1 MKKHTLLQGIT
12 ILGAAAIT
20 SKLLGTLQKIPMQN
34 LAGDLTFG
42 IYSTV
47 YPFYTLIL
55 FLATAGLPIAVSKF
69 VAERYAEND
78 VVGKHNIL
86 KASVTFIGFT
96 SFAGFCIL
104 YFAAPTLADWIGNS
118 QTIPALRSVS
128 VALLIVPGLAV
139 LRGYFQGKQNMTPSA
154 KSQIIEQFVRV
165 IVILIVLFT
174 MTKTHFIPQDVAA
187 GAMYGSVAG
196 GFVALLY
203 MCWEWYRD
211 HHAHPH
217 EAFTKQS
224 TSYTFAYSFKTVLLY
239 ALPICLGAI
248 VPPILNIVDTFTLP
262 RMFQLQ
268 GFGEWGAMELYG
280 VYSRGLV
287 LTQFIILLFSSI
299 SVAIVPAMVAARARN
314 DDQEMGKQIATF
326 VRFTWYFGMA
336 ASVGLWMTAKPI
348 NVMLFEDEVGTTA
361 MAILGISVIFSVL
374 NIITTSFLQGW
385 GKERLPVYHLLIAVM
400 VKLIGNLLLV
410 PQYGVNGAA
419 ISMLAAFF
427 VAALLNTISLRHE
440 FKYLNLQRG
449 LFVIKTLIALLV
461 MSFVVWLTI
470 ISVHVFLPTMA
481 SDRFEATVSALLAI
495 VLGAT
500 VYIFTLLKVKAITP
514 ADFSVIPSVER
525 AMQNALDRLK
535 FPNDR
540 MSSEGE

>member
-1 MKKHTLLQGIT
+1 
-12 ILGAAAIT
+12 
-20 SKLLGTLQKIPMQN
+20 
-34 LAGDLTFG
+34 
-42 IYSTV
+42 
-47 YPFYTLIL
+47 
-55 FLATAGLPIAVSKF
+55 
-69 VAERYAEND
+69 
-78 VVGKHNIL
+78 
-86 KASVTFIGFT
+86 
-96 SFAGFCIL
+96 
-104 YFAAPTLADWIGNS
+104 
-118 QTIPALRSVS
+118 
-128 VALLIVPGLAV
+128 
-139 LRGYFQGKQNMTPSA
+139 
-154 KSQIIEQFVRV
+154 
-165 IVILIVLFT
+165 
-174 MTKTHFIPQDVAA
+174 
-187 GAMYGSVAG
+187 
-196 GFVALLY
+196 
-203 MCWEWYRD
+203 
-211 HHAHPH
+211 
-217 EAFTKQS
+217 
-224 TSYTFAYSFKTVLLY
+224 
-239 ALPICLGAI
+239 
-248 VPPILNIVDTFTLP
+248 
-262 RMFQLQ
+262 MFQLQ

-314 DDQEMGKQIATF
+314 DEQEMGKQIATF

>member
-1 MKKHTLLQGIT
+1 
-12 ILGAAAIT
+12 
-20 SKLLGTLQKIPMQN
+20 
-34 LAGDLTFG
+34 
-42 IYSTV
+42 
-47 YPFYTLIL
+47 
-55 FLATAGLPIAVSKF
+55 
-69 VAERYAEND
+69 
-78 VVGKHNIL
+78 
-86 KASVTFIGFT
+86 
-96 SFAGFCIL
+96 
-104 YFAAPTLADWIGNS
+104 
-118 QTIPALRSVS
+118 
-128 VALLIVPGLAV
+128 
-139 LRGYFQGKQNMTPSA
+139 MTPSA

-314 DDQEMGKQIATF
+314 DEQEMGKQIATF